1 VVSYCLGY
9 IEDCLAMIVC
19 LFFLDKSK
27 IIHSRWKILADE
39 IGFYVQQY
47 GGSFHTVR
55 HGVEFVIPKKHQIF
69 LKIKFPELEEVNLI
83 C

>member
-1 VVSYCLGY
+1 
-9 IEDCLAMIVC
+9 MIIC

-27 IIHSRWKILADE
+27 IKNSEWEQLADE

-47 GGSFHTVR
+47 GGSFQTVR
-55 HGVEFVIPKKHQIF
+55 YGVEFVIPIKHRLF
-69 LKIKFPELEEVNLI
+69 LQIKFPQLKEIELV